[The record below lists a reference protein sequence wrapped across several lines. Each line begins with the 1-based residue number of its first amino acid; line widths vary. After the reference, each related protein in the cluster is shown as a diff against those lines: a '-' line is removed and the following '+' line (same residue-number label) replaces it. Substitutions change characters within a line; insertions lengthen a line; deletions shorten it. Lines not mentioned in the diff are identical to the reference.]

1 MKYLIFTLCFLL
13 VCCGA
18 MAQLPISVRS
28 TNGTAINLTVNGGLS
43 VGNPSVNSSPEI
55 VMSVNGGTGVVSTGD
70 AGLILQNNSTNFF
83 QSGTSLFISS
93 MGIDGGGNP
102 VVIDKVA
109 ASIAYVPTNRLEELN
124 AGNSILVFNNA
135 VGLKGL
141 GVCSPGI
148 GFDSGNYATEWNE
161 FRPTT
166 FWGVPFFV
174 GGVYQPDGVAW
185 NFTVSG
191 VSVNPTSPAVYKD
204 AGGDIF
210 VVNATSISGGN
221 GNVNTSSRLATPAA
235 SGTLT
240 KISGT
245 GDATLTYSAFTTA
258 TWLWS
263 VNVNPNNGIFNAFK
277 SEVLTGSLTVNG
289 NIWTATQPGQ
299 SNMINGGMLGPNS
312 SVTVSNLTLSTTP
325 PAGVAVAIDISG
337 GGGSGFKMV
346 GNGLGVIFQSQQI
359 ASINN
364 NGSTVGNSQ
373 FRVEGT
379 GTGNEINPQND
390 LAWNLG
396 DSTHRFS
403 TNFVNTLVVGAGTN
417 TPSFTLVNTNWVSG
431 QIYTNQ
437 TGRPIEV
444 KMPCQITMTGVAG
457 NSTFALVVTGV
468 TTNSLSMSTLITSLA
483 TSLTNQVSAWV
494 AAGGTFTGTNLSS
507 GTGDSSGT
515 VNGGQYMVY

>member
-1 MKYLIFTLCFLL
+1 MGSIYMKYLIFTICFLT

-28 TNGTAINLTVNGGLS
+28 TNGTAINLAVNGGLS

-109 ASIAYVPTNRLEELN
+109 ASLAYVPTNRLEELN

-312 SVTVSNLTLSTTP
+312 SITVSNLTLSTTP

-364 NGSTVGNSQ
+364 NGSANGQAQIRLDGNNSGSE
-373 FRVEGT
+373 F
-379 GTGNEINPQND
+379 NPQNSGTWD
-390 LAWNLG
+390 LG
-396 DSTHRFS
+396 DATHAFGNLFSGNASHANLTLTNAPTFS
-403 TNFVNTLVVGAGTN
+403 TTNAVPGGVTITAGT
-417 TPSFTLVNTNWVSG
+417 
-431 QIYTNQ
+431 
-437 TGRPIEV
+437 
-444 KMPCQITMTGVAG
+444 
-457 NSTFALVVTGV
+457 VVI
-468 TTNSLSMSTLITSLA
+468 TTNKVVWLTIT
-483 TSLTNQVSAWV
+483 
-494 AAGGTFTGTNLSS
+494 
-507 GTGDSSGT
+507 
-515 VNGGQYMVY
+515 NGGLTYSVQAIKN

>member
-1 MKYLIFTLCFLL
+1 MKTLISIIVSFL
-13 VCCGA
+13 VCSGA

-28 TNGTAINLTVNGGLS
+28 TNGTAIGLTANGGLA
-43 VGNPSVNSSPEI
+43 VGNNTVTSPAE
-55 VMSVNGGTGVVSTGD
+55 VTVYVNGGTGVTATGD
-70 AGLILQNNSTNFF
+70 AGLILQNGSTNFF
-83 QSGTSLFISS
+83 QSGTSLFLSS

-109 ASIAYVPTNRLEELN
+109 ASLAYVPTNRLEELN

-135 VGLKGL
+135 VGLKGF

-148 GFDSGNYATEWNE
+148 GFDSGNYATEWNQ
-161 FRPTT
+161 FRGTT

-240 KISGT
+240 KISGV

-263 VNVNPNNGIFNAFK
+263 VNVNPNNGILNAFR

-289 NIWTATQPGQ
+289 NIWTSVISGQ
-299 SNMINGGMLGPNS
+299 SNKFNGAMIDPNS
-312 SVTVSNLTLSTTP
+312 SVTVSNLTLSTIP

-346 GNGLGVIFQSQQI
+346 GNGLGGIFQSQQI
-359 ASINN
+359 YSMNN
-364 NGSTVGNSQ
+364 NGSANGQAQ
-373 FRVEGT
+373 FRFD
-379 GTGNEINPQND
+379 GNNSGSEINPQNSGTWD
-390 LAWNLG
+390 LG
-396 DSTHRFS
+396 DATHAFGNLFSINASHANLTLTNAPTFS
-403 TNFVNTLVVGAGTN
+403 TTNAVPGGVTITAGT
-417 TPSFTLVNTNWVSG
+417 
-431 QIYTNQ
+431 
-437 TGRPIEV
+437 
-444 KMPCQITMTGVAG
+444 
-457 NSTFALVVTGV
+457 VVI
-468 TTNSLSMSTLITSLA
+468 TTNKVVWLTIT
-483 TSLTNQVSAWV
+483 
-494 AAGGTFTGTNLSS
+494 
-507 GTGDSSGT
+507 
-515 VNGGQYMVY
+515 NGGLTYSVQAIKN